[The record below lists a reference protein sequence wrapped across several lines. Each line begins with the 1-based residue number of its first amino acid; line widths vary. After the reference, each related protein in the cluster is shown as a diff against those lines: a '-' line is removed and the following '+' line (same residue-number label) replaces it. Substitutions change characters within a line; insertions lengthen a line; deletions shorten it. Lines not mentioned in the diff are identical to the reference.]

1 MGPMILS
8 LGSLTVKI
16 RKSDDAGGDD
26 HLVEVTIP
34 ASAANLGPGFDVLG
48 LALGLYNTIRMEEWG
63 RGLSIRIYGEGAL
76 DLPVDDGNAV
86 YKAASR
92 LFEEVDYKPSGLYI
106 ETVNRIPLRRGLGS
120 SAAAIVGGLMGANEL
135 AGGPLSKREIFEM
148 ASQIEGHPDNV
159 AAAVFGGL
167 TICYETD
174 DGWKA
179 LALRPSEALKAVVL
193 IPDEELSTSESRAV
207 LPLEVTHADAIFNI
221 SRVALL
227 VGAILNGRSD
237 ALPEATRDRLHQ
249 PYREPLIPGL
259 DHFTAA
265 IRELL
270 GVGVALSGAG
280 PSIVCLITEAQE
292 PMVREG
298 LKKIIGER
306 RLKYRVQPMDIDQ
319 RGAHVVKDR

>member
-1 MGPMILS
+1 M
-8 LGSLTVKI
+8 
-16 RKSDDAGGDD
+16 
-26 HLVEVTIP
+26 VEVTIP

-63 RGLSIRIYGEGAL
+63 SGLSIRIYGEGAL
-76 DLPVDDGNAV
+76 DLPADAGNEV
-86 YKAASR
+86 FKAASR
-92 LFEEVDYKPSGLYI
+92 LFEEVDYKPRGLYI

-135 AGGPLSKREIFEM
+135 AGGPLSKPEIFEM
-148 ASQIEGHPDNV
+148 ASRIEGHPDNV
-159 AAAVFGGL
+159 AAATFGGL

-174 DGWKA
+174 GGWKA
-179 LALRPSEALKAVVL
+179 LPLRPSESLKALVL
-193 IPDEELSTSESRAV
+193 IPDEELLTSESRAV
-207 LPLEVTHADAIFNI
+207 LPLKVTHADAIFNI

-227 VGAILNGRSD
+227 VGAILNGRTD

-292 PMVREG
+292 EGIREG
-298 LKKIIGER
+298 LREIIKER
-306 RLKYRVQPMDIDQ
+306 RLKYRIQPMNIDQ
-319 RGAHVVKDR
+319 KGARVSNGR